1 MFINSIFSLTN
12 TRRVSF
18 KTDNGSFAYRGLGY
32 AYIIRPTNDGASAT
46 LRITKSLLTKFLN
59 AYWPKNQ
66 HPNLKDMAL
75 TQSGFGWWRVHS
87 LSEVGDSSVHRFFR
101 YLNLWVLGQAKL
113 AETAAQVQ
121 KAVKRHYTLMVEKVG
136 HAMRVLNPTLAQP
149 TPVPQPKALVEP
161 SRLEQLARVI
171 NTKFG
176 HVSNTVH

>member
-32 AYIIRPTNDGASAT
+32 AYIIRPTTDGASAT
-46 LRITKSLLTKFLN
+46 LRITKSLLTKFLK

-101 YLNLWVLGQAKL
+101 YLNMWVLARNKAAEL
-113 AETAAQVQ
+113 AHQVSQ
-121 KAVKRHYTLMVEKVG
+121 HVKRRYTLLVEQVG
-136 HAMRVLNPTLAQP
+136 HAMRVSPPQVPSPQVQATQP
-149 TPVPQPKALVEP
+149 APVNP
-161 SRLEQLARVI
+161 SRLEQLARVV
-171 NTKFG
+171 NAKFG
-176 HVSNTVH
+176 HVSN